1 MTTTIDSPAGT
12 TLRPLVISRTF
23 PVSRDW
29 VFKAWST
36 AEHIKRWFCPT
47 HYTVPDA
54 TVEFRVGGKFD
65 VCMRSPEGQDHWSR
79 GHFLEIVPNARLVI
93 DMNVVDG
100 DNRPLMNA
108 HTVVT
113 FAEECGG
120 TRMEVTQT
128 HTPLAPIA
136 EMMIKGA
143 SEGWKQ
149 TLDKLEREAA
159 SVPVADGIQRS
170 VVHATFT
177 VERTYDA
184 PRSRVFKALTDP
196 AAKAKW
202 FAGGNGYTLLVR
214 EMDATPGGREV
225 VKGRWDSGVVSSF
238 EALYHDVT
246 PNERVVYSYVM
257 HLDDRKISAS
267 LATLELREPKD
278 GSGGTHLV
286 MTEQGAFLDGYDDS
300 GSRERG
306 TQFLLDMLGN
316 SLKD

>member
-1 MTTTIDSPAGT
+1 MTTIADTSATPTRAP
-12 TLRPLVISRTF
+12 LRPLVISRTF

-29 VFKAWST
+29 VFQAWST
-36 AEHIKRWFCPT
+36 AEHIKRWFCPA
-47 HYTVPDA
+47 HFTVPDA
-54 TVEFRVGGKFD
+54 KVEFRVGGAFD
-65 VCMRSPEGQDHWSR
+65 VCMRAPNGQDHWSR
-79 GHFLEIVPNARLVI
+79 GHFVEIVPNTRLVI
-93 DMNVVDG
+93 DMNVVDA
-100 DNRPLMNA
+100 DNRPLMHA

-136 EMMIKGA
+136 EQMIQGA
-143 SEGWKQ
+143 PEGWKQ
-149 TLDKLEREAA
+149 TLDKLERVAA
-159 SVPVADGIQRS
+159 SMPITADTKRS

-214 EMDATPGGREV
+214 EMDARPGGREV

-238 EALYHDVT
+238 EATYHDVI
-246 PNERVVYSYVM
+246 PDERVVYSYVM
-257 HLDDRKISAS
+257 HLDERKISAS
-267 LATLELREPKD
+267 LATLELKPA
-278 GSGGTHLV
+278 GNGTRLV
-286 MTEQGAFLDGYDDS
+286 MTEQGAFLDGYDDA

-306 TQFLLDMLGN
+306 SQFLLDALGD

>member
-1 MTTTIDSPAGT
+1 MTTTVDQPAGT
-12 TLRPLVISRTF
+12 ALRPLVISRTF

-29 VFKAWST
+29 VFQAWST
-36 AEHIKRWFCPT
+36 AEHIKRWFCPM
-47 HYTVPDA
+47 HFTVPDA

-65 VCMRSPEGQDHWSR
+65 VCMRSPDGQDHWSR

-93 DMNVVDG
+93 DMNVVDA

-113 FAEECGG
+113 FAEDCGG

-159 SVPVADGIQRS
+159 RVPLADGVQRS

-202 FAGGNGYTLLVR
+202 FAGGNGYTQLVR
-214 EMDATPGGREV
+214 EMDARPGGREV
-225 VKGRWDSGVVSSF
+225 LKGRWDSGVVSSF
-238 EALYHDVT
+238 EATYHDVI
-246 PNERVVYSYVM
+246 PDERVVYSYVM

-267 LATLELREPKD
+267 LATLELKPAND
-278 GSGGTHLV
+278 GAGTRLV
-286 MTEQGAFLDGYDDS
+286 TTEQGAFLDGYDDA